1 MTTDLILATGNP
13 GKLREISAILAPRG
27 FRVLPQSDFAVPEA
41 EETGASFVENALIK
55 ARNASARSGR
65 AAMADDSGLCVDV
78 LGGAPGVHS
87 ARYAGAGASD
97 ADNLARLLEEL
108 QGRQPG
114 ERRARFVCL
123 MVCVRH
129 AEDPLP
135 LIAQGEWQ
143 GHVAEAP
150 RGSGGFGYDPVFLPE
165 GGTRTAAELPP
176 AEKNRVSHRA
186 RALRQLLELLADAT
200 GLD

>member
-1 MTTDLILATGNP
+1 
-13 GKLREISAILAPRG
+13 
-27 FRVLPQSDFAVPEA
+27 
-41 EETGASFVENALIK
+41 
-55 ARNASARSGR
+55 
-65 AAMADDSGLCVDV
+65 
-78 LGGAPGVHS
+78 
-87 ARYAGAGASD
+87 
-97 ADNLARLLEEL
+97 
-108 QGRQPG
+108 
-114 ERRARFVCL
+114 
-123 MVCVRH
+123 VRH